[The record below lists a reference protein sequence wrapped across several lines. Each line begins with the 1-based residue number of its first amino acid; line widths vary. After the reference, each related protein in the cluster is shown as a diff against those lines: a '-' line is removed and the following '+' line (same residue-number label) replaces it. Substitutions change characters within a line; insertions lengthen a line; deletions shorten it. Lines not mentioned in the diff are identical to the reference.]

1 MNAWSAGVVLVAVA
15 QRADCSGTQPPHLH
29 PAPVLHGLV
38 QLYNMKGGLKNMPC
52 HYSTSEKCHW
62 FAHTHQALTRVRRK
76 VRLQLY
82 SSRVFMTSWH
92 HQARWWSAV
101 SCSVWFSSA
110 NRISNNTSSR
120 KTCQWRIELRLAH
133 NSEERKGTQNNECV
147 QEKSRFVRRC
157 VVITTC
163 RQSQFQLRWPVPLL
177 SLHTSVTPDPPT
189 HNTTLTLGSLW
200 HMTYLSTPSYT
211 TSCMMGHTH
220 VALNTLV
227 CNWRLICFKALYPR
241 MNTYHTHCTFF
252 WSISFDFGFIF
263 YYRGFARAT
272 KGRHH
277 VQVSMCPIFLNLAST
292 R

>member
-1 MNAWSAGVVLVAVA
+1 MSLI
-15 QRADCSGTQPPHLH
+15 CT
-29 PAPVLHGLV
+29 
-38 QLYNMKGGLKNMPC
+38 
-52 HYSTSEKCHW
+52 
-62 FAHTHQALTRVRRK
+62 HTHQALTRLRRK

-110 NRISNNTSSR
+110 NRISNNTSSG

-177 SLHTSVTPDPPT
+177 SLHTSVTPDPPDT
-189 HNTTLTLGSLW
+189 QHNTNTGLLV
-200 HMTYLSTPSYT
+200 
-211 TSCMMGHTH
+211 TH
-220 VALNTLV
+220 DVPLNTFIHDVLYDESHT
-227 CNWRLICFKALYPR
+227 LHLFFKY
-241 MNTYHTHCTFF
+241 FF
-252 WSISFDFGFIF
+252 WFWINFLPLTVCTCHKKTSSCPSFNVSNMFEPSINTLAFSF
-263 YYRGFARAT
+263 
-272 KGRHH
+272 
-277 VQVSMCPIFLNLAST
+277 
-292 R
+292 

>member
-1 MNAWSAGVVLVAVA
+1 MPDPLGWFWSRWLKELTVQGHNPPIYTQLRCCMVWFNFTIWRGVLKTCPVT
-15 QRADCSGTQPPHLH
+15 TQP
-29 PAPVLHGLV
+29 
-38 QLYNMKGGLKNMPC
+38 LKNVTDL
-52 HYSTSEKCHW
+52 HT
-62 FAHTHQALTRVRRK
+62 HTHQALTRVRRK

-110 NRISNNTSSR
+110 NRISNNTSSG

-177 SLHTSVTPDPPT
+177 SLHTSVTPDPPHT
-189 HNTTLTLGSLW
+189 QHNTNTGLLV
-200 HMTYLSTPSYT
+200 
-211 TSCMMGHTH
+211 TH
-220 VALNTLV
+220 DVPLNTCIHDVLYDESHT
-227 CNWRLICFKALYPR
+227 LHLFFKY
-241 MNTYHTHCTFF
+241 FF
-252 WSISFDFGFIF
+252 WFWINFLPLRVWTCHKKTSSCPSFNVSNIFEPSINTLAFSF
-263 YYRGFARAT
+263 
-272 KGRHH
+272 
-277 VQVSMCPIFLNLAST
+277 
-292 R
+292 

>member
-177 SLHTSVTPDPPT
+177 SLHTSVTPDPPDT
-189 HNTTLTLGSLW
+189 QHNTNTGLLV
-200 HMTYLSTPSYT
+200 
-211 TSCMMGHTH
+211 TH
-220 VALNTLV
+220 DVPLNTCIHDV
-227 CNWRLICFKALYPR
+227 LYDES
-241 MNTYHTHCTFF
+241 HTLHLFL
-252 WSISFDFGFIF
+252 SISFDFGLIF
-263 YYRGFARAT
+263 YHWGFARAT
-272 KGRHH
+272 KRRHH
-277 VQVSMCPIFLNLAST
+277 VQVSMCPIFLYLAST

>member
-1 MNAWSAGVVLVAVA
+1 MSLI
-15 QRADCSGTQPPHLH
+15 CT
-29 PAPVLHGLV
+29 
-38 QLYNMKGGLKNMPC
+38 
-52 HYSTSEKCHW
+52 
-62 FAHTHQALTRVRRK
+62 HTHQALTRVRRK

-110 NRISNNTSSR
+110 NRISNNTSSG
-120 KTCQWRIELRLAH
+120 KTCQWRIELRLVH

-163 RQSQFQLRWPVPLL
+163 RQSQFQLPFSPFTPQWPL
-177 SLHTSVTPDPPT
+177 TPPT

-211 TSCMMGHTH
+211 TSCMM
-220 VALNTLV
+220 N
-227 CNWRLICFKALYPR
+227 
-241 MNTYHTHCTFF
+241 HTHCTFF
-252 WSISFDFGFIF
+252 LSISFDFGLIF
-263 YYRGFARAT
+263 YHWRFARAT
-272 KGRHH
+272 KRRHH